1 MVDHTA
7 HHTERGPPPRAIGV
21 DKYSMIPRPIPE
33 EQASFERN
41 AIFVMI
47 KSLESVKDAGYS
59 DWQTLTSFLANLLLD
74 QDNPN
79 KMLKRLHDDVK
90 LKVRLMQQQKRLQ

>member
-1 MVDHTA
+1 MRRGDIHTTLNA
-7 HHTERGPPPRAIGV
+7 DRAIGV
-21 DKYSMIPRPIPE
+21 DKYGMIPTPIPD

-41 AIFVMI
+41 VIFVMI

-74 QDNPN
+74 QDTPT
-79 KMLKRLHDDVK
+79 KC
-90 LKVRLMQQQKRLQ
+90 

>member
-1 MVDHTA
+1 MRIAARVA
-7 HHTERGPPPRAIGV
+7 
-21 DKYSMIPRPIPE
+21 KYGMITTPIPD

-41 AIFVMI
+41 VIFVMI

-90 LKVRLMQQQKRLQ
+90 LKMRVMQQQKRLQ